1 MTNPLTDLLNERQT
15 HFNAGATTP
24 LPTHYP
30 VNDLAAKL
38 HPETQYLQITKVVDH
53 GPNAKSF
60 YFAPNPDK
68 GTQHLAY
75 FKAGQ
80 YLSVR
85 FAIGKSR
92 VTRAYALQSTPQ
104 DALNDCYILTIK
116 LVPDG
121 FVTPYIFD
129 QWQVGTAVESS
140 GPMGTLTYNQF
151 RDQPH
156 VLGIAGGS
164 GITPFIA
171 LAGAIVDGTEN
182 FDLTIL
188 YGSRRHDNIL
198 LGTELDQLAAQ
209 SPHIKVVNVLS
220 DERYPGYE
228 HGLITLALMQQY
240 ADLAHTSIFVCGPNA
255 LNAYV
260 TQQVAPLH
268 LPGGRLRQE
277 LSGQVPQ
284 PEQSAKIPATV
295 SITVQIQDTRQT
307 VTANTQE
314 PLLVALERAGI
325 IVPSACRSGECGWC
339 RAHVISGQVNTP
351 KAVDYRRAADQKF
364 DYIHLCAAFPESDMT
379 IEVPVHDLAD
389 QFG

>member
-1 MTNPLTDLLNERQT
+1 MTNPLTDLLNERQA
-15 HFNAGATTP
+15 HFKAGATTP
-24 LPTHYP
+24 LPKHYP
-30 VNDLAAKL
+30 INDLAAKL
-38 HPETQYLQITKVVDH
+38 HPETQYLRITKVVDH

-60 YFAPNPDK
+60 YLKPNPNR

-85 FAIGKSR
+85 FAIGNSR
-92 VTRAYALQSTPQ
+92 VTRAYALRSTPQ
-104 DALNDCYILTIK
+104 DAHNDCYILTIK
-116 LVPDG
+116 LVPEG

-129 QWQVGTAVESS
+129 HWQVGTTVESS

-151 RDQPH
+151 RDQSH

-164 GITPFIA
+164 GITPFLA
-171 LAGAIVDGTEN
+171 LAGAIVDGTES

-198 LGTELDQLAAQ
+198 LGTELAQLAKQ
-209 SPHIKVVNVLS
+209 SDHIKVVNVLS
-220 DERYPGYE
+220 DEHYPGYE
-228 HGLITLALMQQY
+228 HGLITLDLMQQY
-240 ADLAHTSIFVCGPNA
+240 ADLNHTSIFVCGPNA

-260 TQQVAPLH
+260 TQQVSPLH

-284 PEQSAKIPATV
+284 PQETAKIPATV
-295 SITVQIQDTRQT
+295 TITVKIQDTQQT
-307 VTANTQE
+307 VTANTRE
-314 PLLVALERAGI
+314 PLLVSLERAGI
-325 IVPSACRSGECGWC
+325 VVPSACRSGECGWC
-339 RAHVISGQVNTP
+339 RARVISGRVNTP
-351 KAVDYRRAADQKF
+351 KAVDYRRTADQKF
-364 DYIHLCAAFPESDMT
+364 GYIHLCAAFPESDMT

>member
-1 MTNPLTDLLNERQT
+1 MTNPLTTLLNERQA
-15 HFNAGATTP
+15 HFEAGATTP

-30 VNDLAAKL
+30 VNDLAAQL
-38 HPETQYLQITKVVDH
+38 HPETQYLRITNVVDH
-53 GPNAKSF
+53 GADAKSF
-60 YFAPNPDK
+60 YFAPATDM

-85 FAIGKSR
+85 FNIGQSQ
-92 VTRAYALQSTPQ
+92 VTRAYALRSTPK
-104 DALNDCYILTIK
+104 DALDDCYILTIK
-116 LVPDG
+116 LVPKG
-121 FVTPYIFD
+121 FVTPYIFAH
-129 QWQVGTAVESS
+129 WQVGTVIASS
-140 GPMGTLTYNQF
+140 GPLGQLTYNQF

-164 GITPFIA
+164 GITPFLA
-171 LAGAIVDGTEN
+171 LAGALVDGTEN

-198 LGTELDQLAAQ
+198 LGDELTALADQ

-220 DERYPGYE
+220 DEDYPGYE
-228 HGLITLALMQQY
+228 HGFITRDLMQQY
-240 ADLAHTSIFVCGPNA
+240 ADLQHTSIFVCGPNA

-260 TQQVAPLH
+260 TEQVAPLH
-268 LPGGRLRQE
+268 LPGGRLREE
-277 LSGQVPQ
+277 LSGQVPV
-284 PEQSAKIPATV
+284 PETDVKIPATV
-295 SITVQIQDTRQT
+295 TITVQIQDTQQT
-307 VTANTQE
+307 VTANTRE

-325 IVPSACRSGECGWC
+325 VVPAACRSGECGWC
-339 RAHVISGQVNTP
+339 RARVISGQVNTP
-351 KAVDYRRAADQKF
+351 RTVDHRRAADRKF
-364 DYIHLCAAFPESDMT
+364 GYIHLCAAFPESDMT